1 MGPLLPFLRFGQGSM
16 LVLLTGATGFLG
28 RRVTQALLQRDMEV
42 RCLVP
47 TPGREEVLGDAPVEV
62 YYGDV
67 TDPAALRASMYQVDA
82 VVHLAAI
89 IRAGRGKSVYRVN
102 TEGTR
107 NLASVSRERGVAQ
120 LVHMSVVGVRNNPR
134 YPFLRS
140 RWLAEQEVMRS
151 GLPYTIIRSSVL
163 FGEGDEVMNTLAAVV
178 RCLPVA
184 PVPGWGKT
192 LFQPIAVEDAAQCI
206 AGAVGNEAFIGETV
220 EIGGPEH
227 LTYRE
232 MLGVIARVC
241 GTRRL
246 WCPVPVPL
254 LRLVAWSM
262 ERVLP
267 RPPITSHH
275 LDCLSVDSATELD
288 VVERVFGFSPKRLEE
303 GVQYISRISYWDGW
317 RILLGVMPRHIRD
330 H

>member
-1 MGPLLPFLRFGQGSM
+1 MRVLVTGS
-16 LVLLTGATGFLG
+16 TGFLG

-42 RCLVP
+42 RCLVH

-89 IRAGRGKSVYRVN
+89 IREGWGKSFERVN

-107 NLASVSRERGVAQ
+107 NLASVSRERGVAH
-120 LVHMSVVGVRNNPR
+120 LVHVSNVGVRNNPQ

-163 FGEGDEVMNTLAAVV
+163 FGEGDEFMNTLAAVV
-178 RCLPVA
+178 RFFPVV

-192 LFQPIAVEDAAQCI
+192 LFQPIAVEDAARCI
-206 AGAVGNEAFIGETV
+206 AAAVGDDALIGETV
-220 EIGGPEH
+220 ELGGPEH
-227 LTYRE
+227 LMYRE
-232 MLGVIARVC
+232 MVGLIARVY
-241 GTRRL
+241 GVRRI

-254 LRLVAWSM
+254 LRVAARLM
-262 ERVLP
+262 ETVLP
-267 RPPITSHH
+267 RPPVTSRQ
-275 LDCLSVDSATELD
+275 LDCLSVDNTTEVD
-288 VVERVFGFSPKRLEE
+288 AVEKVFGFSPKRPED
-303 GVQYISRISYWDGW
+303 GVQYTGRVSYWDAW
-317 RILLGVMPRHIRD
+317 KILLGAMPRHIRD

>member
-1 MGPLLPFLRFGQGSM
+1 MRVLVTGS
-16 LVLLTGATGFLG
+16 TGFLG

-42 RCLVP
+42 RCLVH

-89 IRAGRGKSVYRVN
+89 IREGWGKSFERVN

-107 NLASVSRERGVAQ
+107 NLASVSRERGVAH
-120 LVHMSVVGVRNNPR
+120 LVHVSNVGVRNNPQ

-163 FGEGDEVMNTLAAVV
+163 FGVGDEFMNTLAAVV
-178 RCLPVA
+178 RSFPVV

-192 LFQPIAVEDAAQCI
+192 PFQPIAVEDAARCI
-206 AGAVGNEAFIGETV
+206 AAAVGDDALIGETV
-220 EIGGPEH
+220 ELGGPEY
-227 LTYRE
+227 LMYRE
-232 MLGVIARVC
+232 MVGLIARVY
-241 GTRRL
+241 GVRRI

-254 LRLVAWSM
+254 LRVAARLM
-262 ERVLP
+262 ETVLP
-267 RPPITSHH
+267 RPPVTSRQ
-275 LDCLSVDSATELD
+275 LDCLAVDNTTDLD
-288 VVERVFGFSPKRLEE
+288 AVERVFGFSPKRPED
-303 GVQYISRISYWDGW
+303 GVQYTGRVSYWDAW